1 MLRKTALAVGETYHV
16 YNRGAHK
23 QSIFT
28 SEGDYQRFLLL
39 LHLCNQLG
47 PLDFRRLLSKYKG
60 RSFADIFEEEKN
72 EQSLVEILA
81 YSLMPNHFHVVLR
94 QKDEGGITTFLKKV
108 LTGYSMY
115 FNTKYAHSGVLF
127 QGRFKSS
134 HIDNEAYFRYI
145 FSYVHLNPLDLFAP
159 GWKECGLKNPDGA
172 RQYVNSYK
180 YSSFFDYVGN
190 NRAEKALLSFG
201 QTPEFLKSQN
211 DLEELL
217 KVFTKDRPLYGLGI
231 V

>member
-94 QKDEGGITTFLKKV
+94 QKDEGGITTF
-108 LTGYSMY
+108 
-115 FNTKYAHSGVLF
+115 
-127 QGRFKSS
+127 
-134 HIDNEAYFRYI
+134 
-145 FSYVHLNPLDLFAP
+145 
-159 GWKECGLKNPDGA
+159 
-172 RQYVNSYK
+172 
-180 YSSFFDYVGN
+180 
-190 NRAEKALLSFG
+190 
-201 QTPEFLKSQN
+201 
-211 DLEELL
+211 
-217 KVFTKDRPLYGLGI
+217 
-231 V
+231 